1 MLAMMFKNKRT
12 VDRLAITPTDDLAI
26 LAVWSVVLGP
36 SEDFERM
43 NRISSVARVV
53 RRIAGKQSIL
63 AKVETKQKESLEMW
77 RKELNEGEKE
87 NANRQTHVEVGWNI

>member
-1 MLAMMFKNKRT
+1 
-12 VDRLAITPTDDLAI
+12 
-26 LAVWSVVLGP
+26 
-36 SEDFERM
+36 M

-87 NANRQTHVEVGWNI
+87 NANRQTHVEIG